1 MSKVVLNDVAAGYN
15 VSTINSNFDK
25 IETAL
30 NNKVLYRDNPT
41 GEPNELKSDLDFNGK
56 NAYNVG
62 TLGVSSIEIGGVSLE
77 PGDAVTNATIQPFEF
92 TATAGQTVFS
102 VAPFTPTTTALLV
115 EVNGVS
121 YPSSSVATSGS
132 NVTIP
137 ACELGD
143 EVIIRVFTRS
153 IGPAPTAEELQFI
166 QTGTGATTRSVQSK
180 LRDFISVK
188 DFGAIGNGVVDDTVA
203 FQNALTANKN
213 IYVPA
218 GSYKI
223 TSVLTVPSGC
233 SIYGD
238 GPQSALNFH
247 GCNGIT
253 IPAGASFVCVER
265 VGLFSNT
272 ALGVGDPRL
281 YVGIGTQGTNP
292 SNVNY
297 VTLDNIYLQGWADA
311 INWKYTWNSRIE
323 NVTTVNTNNGLVLFG
338 QSVNNSV
345 NGSRLVS
352 NGGTSSIT
360 LQNDGAIIGEG
371 LMVSDTLLASG
382 TYGVFVPLGFL
393 SLHIN
398 NCVVDLVTGDG
409 FRTTDC
415 KDLRVS
421 NSWVYATN
429 CAVRLQALGAS
440 DAQGVSLVG
449 NRFQVTSATG
459 RCIEQNGANLGL
471 SILGN
476 RFTHGGTSLG
486 IYLDGQAAVI
496 DGNYFNNTG
505 SGSSIFING
514 SPTTHRIGKNTGTVT
529 IGGGT
534 GVLGTP
540 EYTEGDWTVSDQS
553 GAGLVITNNAQ
564 ARFVKNGR
572 QVTVHMDIRYPVTAN
587 ASVAR
592 LSLPFQPDTG
602 AAPAGC
608 LGFQDIN
615 GVFMPNASTAAANFV
630 FWKPG
635 ASGAFATNA
644 DVSGARFVITF
655 TYRANA

>member
-1 MSKVVLNDVAAGYN
+1 MLAISSPLQQFFDLDGLPLDEGRLFFGVANQNPETSPITVYWDAAGTQPAVQPIQTLNGYPVRAGSPATIYADGDYSLTVRTRKGELVVYSRSATN
-15 VSTINSNFDK
+15 VSPSLTIL
-25 IETAL
+25 A
-30 NNKVLYRDNPT
+30 
-41 GEPNELKSDLDFNGK
+41 DLAD
-56 NAYNVG
+56 
-62 TLGVSSIEIGGVSLE
+62 GV
-77 PGDAVTNATIQPFEF
+77 
-92 TATAGQTVFS
+92 TAGKGS
-102 VAPFTPTTTALLV
+102 SLVAWLRAAA
-115 EVNGVS
+115 
-121 YPSSSVATSGS
+121 SSVATTLKSWLGWQEVNAFEFMTIAQIADHQSGAMTLDLS
-132 NVTIP
+132 APMQAWLNAAASAGLKARLPKGQGRINAPLVLPSGVSIEGHGVGSAIGAWGCNVFTVAAGTSHVTIEKL
-137 ACELGD
+137 AA
-143 EVIIRVFTRS
+143 FS
-153 IGPAPTAEELQFI
+153 YTA
-166 QTGTGATTRSVQSK
+166 V
-180 LRDFISVK
+180 
-188 DFGAIGNGVVDDTVA
+188 GV
-203 FQNALTANKN
+203 
-213 IYVPA
+213 P
-218 GSYKI
+218 
-223 TSVLTVPSGC
+223 
-233 SIYGD
+233 
-238 GPQSALNFH
+238 
-247 GCNGIT
+247 
-253 IPAGASFVCVER
+253 
-265 VGLFSNT
+265 
-272 ALGVGDPRL
+272 DPRTFVAL
-281 YVGIGTQGTNP
+281 QCNGTNP

-297 VTLDNIYLQGWADA
+297 VTLRDLYLQGWADA
-311 INWKYTWNSRIE
+311 INWRYTWNSRVE
-323 NVTTVNTNNGLVLFG
+323 NCTTINTNNGLVLFG

-345 NGSRLVS
+345 DGCRLVS
-352 NGGTSSIT
+352 NGGTSSIS

-371 LMVSDTLLASG
+371 LMVTNTLMASG

-449 NRFQVTSATG
+449 SRFQVTSATG

-496 DGNYFNNTG
+496 DGNYFDNTG

>member
-153 IGPAPTAEELQFI
+153 IGVVPTAAELQFLH
-166 QTGTGATTRSVQSK
+166 TGSGATTRSVQTK
-180 LRDFISVK
+180 LRDSVSVL
-188 DFGAIGNGVVDDTVA
+188 DFGADVTGASDSSLA
-203 FQNALTANKN
+203 FQNAVNAHKN
-213 IYVPA
+213 IYVPPGSYRLNSSVVLPSGTTLFGTGPTSAINAYGCDAFVVNA
-218 GSYKI
+218 GS
-223 TSVLTVPSGC
+223 
-233 SIYGD
+233 
-238 GPQSALNFH
+238 
-247 GCNGIT
+247 
-253 IPAGASFVCVER
+253 SFVNLQ
-265 VGLFSNT
+265 GLGMFSYT
-272 ALGVGDPRL
+272 GGGGGDPRTFVAVL
-281 YVGIGTQGTNP
+281 CNGTLAN
-292 SNVNY
+292 NVNY
-297 VTLDNIYLQGWADA
+297 VTLDNLYLQGWADA
-311 INWKYTWNSRIE
+311 INWRYVWNSVID
-323 NVTTVNTNNGLVLFG
+323 NVTTINTNNGLLLFG
-338 QSVNNSV
+338 QSVNNFMNKCRLISNSGNASV
-345 NGSRLVS
+345 WLV
-352 NGGTSSIT
+352 
-360 LQNDGAIIGEG
+360 NDAGFVGEG
-371 LMVSDTLLASG
+371 LMISDTLMASG
-382 TYGVFVPLGFL
+382 IYGILTGVGFL
-393 SLHIN
+393 SLSVT
-398 NCVVDLVTGDG
+398 NCVIDLITGDAI
-409 FRTTDC
+409 RTTDC
-415 KDLRVS
+415 RDLRVS
-421 NSWVYATN
+421 NSWLYATN
-429 CAVRLQALGAS
+429 CCVRLMALGANLE
-440 DAQGVSLVG
+440 QGVSIVG
-449 NRFQVTSATG
+449 NGMTVTSGVG
-459 RCIEQNGANLGL
+459 RVIEQNGANIGL
-471 SILGN
+471 SIVAN
-476 RFTHGGTSLG
+476 RFGFGGTSQG
-486 IYLDGQAAVI
+486 VYLDGQSAVV
-496 DGNYFNNTG
+496 DSNYFFNSG
-505 SGSSIFING
+505 SGTSIAING
-514 SPTTHRIGKNTGTVT
+514 SVATHRVGKNTGTVT
-529 IGGGT
+529 VTGGF
-534 GVLGTP
+534 GTP
-540 EYTEGDWTVSDQS
+540 EYSEGDFTVSDQS